1 MMQSIDALATDATM
15 LFHAAVDGRLH
26 VRGDVT
32 RHRGQFRN
40 IMQGVNDTLDAV
52 IAPMQEAGQVLR
64 RIAEGDLTV
73 RVAGHYKGDHAAIES
88 DINSMADHL
97 AASLRSIETSTEGLT
112 AASRQLQNV
121 SRELNES
128 AELTATQAQVASSAD
143 EQVNQSVNIVAAS
156 TEEMNASIREIAHNA
171 AQSAMIAQT
180 ASEKAQ
186 SANLTV
192 GKLGVSSAEIGDVIK
207 VITSIAQQTNLLALN
222 ATIEAARAGEAGK
235 GFAVVA
241 NEVKE
246 LAKETAKATEDIGR
260 RIEAVQHESNGAV
273 AAISE
278 ITEIIAEVSGISA
291 TIASA
296 VEEQTATTNEMTRN
310 IAEAAQ
316 GSTQISGNVRAVAQA
331 AQRTSE
337 GAVRT
342 QTAASELSDMA
353 ASLHNLVMQFKFS
366 STREENKS
374 VPRLVAARTA
384 SPLLQ

>member
-1 MMQSIDALATDATM
+1 MEGLGECIRIMKRMTVNDYTQKVTGNYPGIFKDLADSTNETRRRILSVIDILEHVADGDYASHLEAIVQRGKASDQDTFRPATIRMMQSIDALATDATM

-26 VRGDVT
+26 VRGDVM

-171 AQSAMIAQT
+171 AQSAKIAQT

-192 GKLGVSSAEIGDVIK
+192 GKLGVRAQKSA
-207 VITSIAQQTNLLALN
+207 
-222 ATIEAARAGEAGK
+222 
-235 GFAVVA
+235 
-241 NEVKE
+241 
-246 LAKETAKATEDIGR
+246 
-260 RIEAVQHESNGAV
+260 
-273 AAISE
+273 
-278 ITEIIAEVSGISA
+278 
-291 TIASA
+291 
-296 VEEQTATTNEMTRN
+296 M
-310 IAEAAQ
+310 
-316 GSTQISGNVRAVAQA
+316 
-331 AQRTSE
+331 
-337 GAVRT
+337 
-342 QTAASELSDMA
+342 
-353 ASLHNLVMQFKFS
+353 
-366 STREENKS
+366 
-374 VPRLVAARTA
+374 
-384 SPLLQ
+384 